1 MKTRKRLLAIILA
14 VVLVLGMT
22 TPGFAAYGG
31 IENGELRV
39 ENEEQLPNLG
49 CDNGTYSEDAATP
62 NDLLITE
69 TQATS
74 PAALS
79 PAYIG
84 ITPLNTTINVAD
96 LITAGVNAGSVA
108 EGWVFFAANNLIN
121 IQNANHLTFTGGTP
135 GNMLDVEITINGN
148 VTPTANITIENL
160 HLNRVS
166 TGNPLAVVQGASL
179 NLTISAT
186 NTLQSGGVGG
196 AGILTSGANTTL
208 TIDGTGS
215 LTARGHGF
223 SAGIGGGGGGNAG
236 NITILPTFNGTINA
250 YGGANGAGIGGGS
263 GGSGGNVTIGGGV
276 INATGG
282 GSAPAIGAGSG
293 NNNHGTLNVTGGN
306 VTQTVMNSTQ
316 LTQALAAI
324 GNGTGTIRLGASFTH
339 NQLITIPTGANITLT
354 SDSTVRTLTRGV
366 ATGHFIRTNGS
377 LALDNITIDGANA
390 VTAGTLVFV
399 PGGGTL
405 VMYDGAAVQNDNASA
420 SGSMSGVW
428 VDVGGM
434 FTMYGG
440 TISGNTVTGTSSAT
454 GVSVGGTFVMYGG
467 TISGNTAAAG
477 ISVSAVSVG
486 GTGTFTMHGG
496 TIIGNNA
503 FGNSSSV
510 RIALSGTFNLGG
522 NAVINGNTG
531 GNLLLVNGAFI
542 TLATGADAPTVGMD
556 VSVQTGTSG
565 GVIVQSGATAAHAAF
580 FSAGAAGMAVVHD
593 TGQLRIAAA
602 TFALTVNGSHATIP
616 IPSSGAGN
624 FPPFAQDATARDI
637 RATDSVTQF
646 WRMPTLNNYV
656 WFNGWTIAGGAVANP
671 NLPVTSIQMPSNNVT
686 ATANWIPAF
695 HVDIGVASGLT
706 FSGAF
711 ENITS
716 GGNASLGNLSGNGQ
730 QSSGTPP
737 TGGQRWITPSSFSA
751 TIATAFVPSGS
762 VPVWSVNGVVVT
774 DARVS
779 NNGFTFTES
788 NVTSNLTIEVD
799 IATPTPITTAAITG
813 MQTPTTGQTRIGT
826 GATGIG
832 NFNTSAVTWAS
843 TGTLGTNFRPSTT
856 YTASITLTAHPGHTF
871 PAGFTGT
878 INGNPATV
886 VNTSPGTDANQV
898 TLTLEFPVTAAQGG
912 GGSGGSG
919 DHGTWR
925 PPTTALPQ
933 GEVPF
938 AGYGESEVALPYF
951 PFIDVATTHWFYPY
965 VRTVWENELFQG
977 TSHNMFT
984 PHGNMTRAMFVQVF
998 ANMDGADLTAY
1009 QANSPRFA
1017 DTSPAAW
1024 YFGAVDRAAEQG
1036 LAHGIGS
1043 GNFEPGRAITREE
1056 MAVMLYNYAVS
1067 RNIIFPQSTTT
1078 AFADQAAI
1086 SDWAVDAVSAIQ
1098 EAGIIV
1104 GRPDGSFAPR
1114 ATATR
1119 AEVATI
1125 FARFLE
1131 VTEN

>member
-1 MKTRKRLLAIILA
+1 
-14 VVLVLGMT
+14 
-22 TPGFAAYGG
+22 
-31 IENGELRV
+31 
-39 ENEEQLPNLG
+39 
-49 CDNGTYSEDAATP
+49 
-62 NDLLITE
+62 
-69 TQATS
+69 
-74 PAALS
+74 
-79 PAYIG
+79 
-84 ITPLNTTINVAD
+84 
-96 LITAGVNAGSVA
+96 
-108 EGWVFFAANNLIN
+108 
-121 IQNANHLTFTGGTP
+121 
-135 GNMLDVEITINGN
+135 
-148 VTPTANITIENL
+148 
-160 HLNRVS
+160 
-166 TGNPLAVVQGASL
+166 
-179 NLTISAT
+179 
-186 NTLQSGGVGG
+186 LQSGGVGG

-282 GSAPAIGAGSG
+282 GSASAIGAGSG

-799 IATPTPITTAAITG
+799 IATPTLVTTAAITG
-813 MQTPTTGQTRIGT
+813 VQTPTTGATRLT
-826 GATGIG
+826 TLTATG
-832 NFNTSAVTWAS
+832 NFTASAVTWS
-843 TGTLGTNFRPSTT
+843 PSVGTTFTGDQQ
-856 YTASITLTAHPGHTF
+856 YTASVTLTANAGHTF
-871 PAGFTGT
+871 PTGFTGT
-878 INGNPATV
+878 INGNPAPV
-886 VNTSPGTDANQV
+886 VNTSPGTAGNVV
-898 TLTLEFPVTAAQGG
+898 TLLWEFPATGPAPVAPTITSGAPPSGTVGTPYNFTFTATGTAPITWSHTGNLPPGISLTAGG
-912 GGSGGSG
+912 VLSG
-919 DHGTWR
+919 T
-925 PPTTALPQ
+925 PTTTGSFTFTIQASNI
-933 GEVPF
+933 
-938 AGYGESEVALPYF
+938 AGNPTQTYTVVISTVLADTGADQF
-951 PFIDVATTHWFYPY
+951 PFIDVARTDWFYPY
-965 VRTVWENELFQG
+965 VRTVWENQLFQG

-984 PHGNMTRAMFVQVF
+984 PQGSMTRAMFVQVL
-998 ANMDGADLTAY
+998 ANMENVDLTAY
-1009 QANSPRFA
+1009 RTQAPTFG
-1017 DTSPAAW
+1017 DTNTSAW
-1024 YFGAVDRAAEQG
+1024 YFPAIQWAAGQG
-1036 LAHGIGS
+1036 LVQGVGN
-1043 GNFEPGRAITREE
+1043 GNFQPGRAITREE
-1056 MAVMLYNYAVS
+1056 MAVMLHNYVVS
-1067 RNIIFPQSTTT
+1067 RNITLPQG
-1078 AFADQAAI
+1078 APRVFADQDNI
-1086 SDWAVDAVSAIQ
+1086 SYWAVDGVRAIQ
-1098 EAGIIV
+1098 EAGIII
-1104 GRPDGSFAPR
+1104 GHPSGSFAPR

-1131 VTEN
+1131 VTGVISPATLSHMEVYFDRSAQEAIERALLEAATEETL